1 MGLSPMMQQYL
12 DIKDKNPDT
21 ILFFRLGDFYEMFF
35 EDAKLCSREL
45 ELTLTGKD
53 CGLEERAP
61 MCGVPFHSST
71 TYIQKLIEKGYK
83 VAICEQVEDPK
94 EAKGLV
100 KRDVVKI
107 VTPGTLLDTNMLD
120 ETKNNYVAN
129 IFSIG
134 KEYAF
139 SYADISTGECYVTY
153 IEGLSSID
161 KIIDDVMRVMPS
173 EFILS
178 KNMLAQKH
186 IVDNITKR
194 INTYISE
201 YIQDEEAENNTLEL
215 LKKYK
220 MDITKVEEMSLT
232 VLLTYITETQK
243 SEASQINKIERYSLE
258 KFMRL
263 DNATRKNLEIMESS
277 REKTKKGSLLWVLDK
292 TSTAMGARQM
302 KKWLEKPLLNVKDI
316 TTRLDAVEAIKSNV
330 FFRDDLIDSLRNIY
344 DIERIIAKVVSG
356 NINGRDL
363 VSLKNSIK
371 YLPEIRQKLLNI
383 IKYNEGKENT
393 YLLKLYSDIDELQDI
408 YALIDKSINDD
419 VGITIKEGNIIKKGY
434 NEEVDTL
441 RFASTDGKSWLMQ
454 LEANEKE
461 RTGIKNLKVGY
472 NKVFGYYIEVTK
484 SFISQVPEDRYIR
497 KQTLTGGERYITEE
511 LKTIEEK
518 ILGSEDKLTDLEYKL
533 FVQIRNEI
541 ARSASRVQK
550 SAEIISILDV
560 LCSFAYVAENENYV
574 KPIIT
579 DDGVIDIR
587 DGRHPV
593 VEKSLRDVEFIPNN
607 TFMDLDAKR
616 FHVITGPNMAGKS
629 TYMRQVAVIT
639 YMAQVGCFVP
649 ASYAKIGIVDRI
661 FTRVGA
667 SDDLA
672 MGESTFMVE
681 MTELSN
687 ILENATSKSLI
698 ILDEIGRGTSTYDG
712 LSIAWATVEYIWDKE
727 KIGAKTLFATH
738 YHELTELG
746 DTKEGI
752 NNFSVAVKEKGDD
765 VIFLRKIV
773 EGGADESYGIYV
785 AKLAGVPKP
794 VLHRAKELLKKLEE
808 TNINKKAK
816 KNETKVINNDMQ
828 VDMFNYRLAEV
839 GKILD
844 KICLDELTAKEALD
858 TLYKLKDKMS

>member
-1 MGLSPMMQQYL
+1 MALSPMMQQYL
-12 DIKDKNPDT
+12 DIKEKNKDT

-35 EDAKLCSREL
+35 DDAKLASREL

-61 MCGVPFHSST
+61 MCGVPFHSAS

-107 VTPGTLLDTNMLD
+107 VTPGTLLDTSMLD
-120 ETKNNYVAN
+120 ETRNNYIAN
-129 IFSIG
+129 IFNVG

-153 IEGLSSID
+153 ANGIDGID
-161 KIIDDVMRVMPS
+161 KILDDVIRVAPS
-173 EFILS
+173 EIVLS
-178 KNMLAQKH
+178 QNMLNNSY
-186 IVDNITKR
+186 VVSSITKR
-194 INTYISE
+194 INTYISS
-201 YIQDEEAENNTLEL
+201 YSQDESLEL
-215 LKKYK
+215 VTLDVLKKY
-220 MDITKVEEMSLT
+220 DLDLSSEEETSL
-232 VLLTYITETQK
+232 VILLTYISETQK
-243 SEASQINKIERYSLE
+243 SEVSQINKIERYSLE
-258 KFMRL
+258 RFMRL
-263 DNATRKNLEIMESS
+263 DSSTRRNLEILESN
-277 REKTKKGSLLWVLDK
+277 REKTKKGSILWVLDK
-292 TSTAMGARQM
+292 TNTAMGARKI
-302 KKWLEKPLLNVKDI
+302 KKWLEKPLLNVQDI
-316 TTRLDAVEAIKSNV
+316 NARLNAVEAIKANI

-356 NINGRDL
+356 NINAREL
-363 VSLKNSIK
+363 ISLKTSVS
-371 YLPEIRQKLLNI
+371 YLPEIKEKLLNI
-383 IKYNEGKENT
+383 INYNEGKDNT
-393 YLLKLYSDIDELQDI
+393 YLLKLYSGIDELKDI
-408 YALIDKSINDD
+408 YTLVNNSIDEDA
-419 VGITIKEGNIIKKGY
+419 GITVKEGNIIKKGY
-434 NEEVDTL
+434 NQEVDML
-441 RFASTDGKSWLMQ
+441 RYASSEGKNWLMQ
-454 LEANEKE
+454 LEAEEREK
-461 RTGIKNLKVGY
+461 TGIKNLKVGY

-484 SFISQVPEDRYIR
+484 SFLSQIPEDRYIR
-497 KQTLTGGERYITEE
+497 KQTLTGGERFITEE
-511 LKTIEEK
+511 LKNIEEK
-518 ILGSEDKLTDLEYKL
+518 ILGSEDKLIDLEYKI
-533 FVQIRNEI
+533 FVDIRKRVANE
-541 ARSASRVQK
+541 ASRIQQ
-550 SAEIISILDV
+550 SAEIVSILDV
-560 LCSFAYVAENENYV
+560 LCSFAYVAETNNYI

-579 DDGVIDIR
+579 DDGTIDIK

-593 VEKSLRDVEFIPNN
+593 VEKSLRDIEFIPND
-607 TFMDLDAKR
+607 TYMDLDNNR

-639 YMAQVGCFVP
+639 YMAQIGCFVP
-649 ASYAKIGIVDRI
+649 ASFAKIGIVDRI

-687 ILENATSKSLI
+687 ILENATNKSLI

-712 LSIAWATVEYIWDKE
+712 LSIAWSTVEYISDKN
-727 KIGAKTLFATH
+727 KLGAKTLFATH

-746 DTKEGI
+746 DEKEGI

-765 VIFLRKIV
+765 VIFLRKII
-773 EGGADESYGIYV
+773 EGSADESYGIYV

-808 TNINKKAK
+808 TNISKKAK
-816 KNETKVINNDMQ
+816 KNETKVINQDMQ
-828 VDMFNYRLAEV
+828 VDMFNYKLAEV

-858 TLYKLKDKMS
+858 TLYKLKDKMN

>member
-752 NNFSVAVKEKGDD
+752 NNFSVAVKEKGED

>member
-215 LKKYK
+215 LKRYK

-454 LEANEKE
+454 LETNEKE

-550 SAEIISILDV
+550 SAEIVSILDV

-607 TFMDLDAKR
+607 TFMDLDTKR

-687 ILENATSKSLI
+687 ILENATNNSLI

-727 KIGAKTLFATH
+727 KVGAKTLFATH

>member
-134 KEYAF
+134 NEYAF

-161 KIIDDVMRVMPS
+161 KIIDDVMRVIPS

-201 YIQDEEAENNTLEL
+201 YIQDEEAEKNTLEL
-215 LKKYK
+215 LKRYK

-408 YALIDKSINDD
+408 YVLIDKSINDD

-441 RFASTDGKSWLMQ
+441 RFASTDGKRWLMQ
-454 LEANEKE
+454 LETNEKE

-550 SAEIISILDV
+550 SAEIVSILDV

-607 TFMDLDAKR
+607 TFMDLDTKR

-687 ILENATSKSLI
+687 ILENATNNSLI

-727 KIGAKTLFATH
+727 KVGAKTLFATH

>member
-550 SAEIISILDV
+550 SAEIVSILDV

-752 NNFSVAVKEKGDD
+752 NNFSVAVKEKGED

>member
-215 LKKYK
+215 LKRYK

-454 LEANEKE
+454 LETNEKE

-550 SAEIISILDV
+550 SAEIVSILDV

-607 TFMDLDAKR
+607 TFMDLDTKR

-687 ILENATSKSLI
+687 ILENATNNSLI

-727 KIGAKTLFATH
+727 KVGAKTLFATH

-858 TLYKLKDKMS
+858 TLYKLKDKMN

>member
-550 SAEIISILDV
+550 SAEIVSILDV

>member
-1 MGLSPMMQQYL
+1 MALSPMMQQYL
-12 DIKDKNPDT
+12 DIKEKNKDA

-35 EDAKLCSREL
+35 DDAKLCSREL

-120 ETKNNYVAN
+120 ETKNNYIAN
-129 IFSIG
+129 IFG
-134 KEYAF
+134 VGRDFAF
-139 SYADISTGECYVTY
+139 SYADVSTGECYVTY
-153 IEGLSSID
+153 ANGIDGID
-161 KIIDDVMRVMPS
+161 KIIDDVIRVAPS
-173 EFILS
+173 EFVLSQSIL
-178 KNMLAQKH
+178 NNTH
-186 IVDNITKR
+186 IINSITKR
-194 INTYISE
+194 INTYISA
-201 YIQDEEAENNTLEL
+201 YSGDESLESQTSEV
-215 LKKYK
+215 LKRYNL
-220 MDITKVEEMSLT
+220 DLTSVEENSLLI
-232 VLLTYITETQK
+232 LLSYISEAQK
-243 SEASQINKIERYSLE
+243 SEASQINKIERYYLE

-263 DNATRKNLEIMESS
+263 DVSTRKNLEILESN

-302 KKWLEKPLLNVKDI
+302 KKWLEKPLLNAHDI
-316 TTRLDAVEAIKSNV
+316 SARLDAVEAIKANI
-330 FFRDDLIDSLRNIY
+330 FFRDDLIDSLKNIY

-363 VSLKNSIK
+363 ISLKNSVKCLPDIK
-371 YLPEIRQKLLNI
+371 EKLLNI
-383 IKYNEGKENT
+383 IKYNDGKDNT
-393 YLLKLYSDIDELQDI
+393 YLLRLYSGIDELDDI
-408 YALIDKSINDD
+408 YQLIESSIQED

-434 NEEVDTL
+434 NEEIDIL
-441 RFASTDGKSWLMQ
+441 RSASTEGKNWLMQ
-454 LEANEKE
+454 LEAEEREK
-461 RTGIKNLKVGY
+461 TGIKNIKVGF

-484 SFISQVPEDRYIR
+484 SFLSLVPEDRYIR

-511 LKTIEEK
+511 LKNIEEK
-518 ILGSEDKLTDLEYKL
+518 ILGSEDKLIDLEYKL
-533 FVQIRNEI
+533 FVDIRKRVASE
-541 ARSASRVQK
+541 ASRVQQ
-550 SAEIISILDV
+550 SAEIVATLDV
-560 LCSFAYVAENENYV
+560 LCSFAYVAENNNYV

-579 DDGVIDIR
+579 EDGVIEIK

-593 VEKSLRDVEFIPNN
+593 VEKSLRDVEFIPND
-607 TFMDLDAKR
+607 TYMDLQNNR
-616 FHVITGPNMAGKS
+616 FHIITGPNMAGKS

-639 YMAQVGCFVP
+639 YMAQVGCYVP
-649 ASYAKIGIVDRI
+649 ASFARIGIVDRI

-681 MTELSN
+681 MSELSN
-687 ILENATSKSLI
+687 ILDNATEKSLI

-712 LSIAWATVEYIWDKE
+712 LSIAWATVEHITSKE
-727 KIGAKTLFATH
+727 KLGAKTLFATH

-746 DTKEGI
+746 DSQDGI
-752 NNFSVAVKEKGDD
+752 NNYSVAVKEKGDE

-773 EGGADESYGIYV
+773 EGSADESYGIYV
-785 AKLAGVPKP
+785 AKLAGVPKS

-808 TNINKKAK
+808 TNITKKAK
-816 KNETKVINNDMQ
+816 KNETKVIDRNMQ
-828 VDMFNYRLAEV
+828 VDMFNYKLAEV

-858 TLYKLKDKMS
+858 TLYKLKDKMN

>member
-215 LKKYK
+215 LKRYK

-344 DIERIIAKVVSG
+344 DIEKIIAKVVSG

-454 LEANEKE
+454 LETNEKE

-550 SAEIISILDV
+550 SAEIVSILDV

-607 TFMDLDAKR
+607 TFMDLDTKR

-687 ILENATSKSLI
+687 ILENATNNSLI

-727 KIGAKTLFATH
+727 KVGAKTLFATH

-858 TLYKLKDKMS
+858 TLYKLKDKMN

>member
-1 MGLSPMMQQYL
+1 MALSPMMQQYL
-12 DIKDKNPDT
+12 DIKEKNQDT

-120 ETKNNYVAN
+120 ETKNNYIAN
-129 IFSIG
+129 IFG
-134 KEYAF
+134 VGREFAF
-139 SYADISTGECYVTY
+139 SYADVSTGECYVTY
-153 IEGLSSID
+153 ASGID
-161 KIIDDVMRVMPS
+161 GIDRIIDDVIRVAPS
-173 EFILS
+173 EFVLS
-178 KNMLAQKH
+178 NNLTSNYH
-186 IVDNITKR
+186 VINRITKR
-194 INTYISE
+194 INTYIST
-201 YIQDEEAENNTLEL
+201 YLQDEYLEATTSDV
-215 LKKYK
+215 LKRYSL
-220 MDITKVEEMSLT
+220 DLTNVEENSLLI
-232 VLLTYITETQK
+232 LLSYISQTQK
-243 SEASQINKIERYSLE
+243 SEVSQINKIERYSLE

-263 DNATRKNLEIMESS
+263 DVSTRKNLEILESN
-277 REKTKKGSLLWVLDK
+277 REKTKRGSLLWVLDK
-292 TSTAMGARQM
+292 TNTAMGARQM
-302 KKWLEKPLLNVKDI
+302 KKWLEKPLLNAHNI
-316 TTRLDAVEAIKSNV
+316 SARLDAVEAIKANI
-330 FFRDDLIDSLRNIY
+330 FFRDDLIDSLKNIY

-363 VSLKNSIK
+363 IALKNSVK
-371 YLPEIRQKLLNI
+371 YLPEIKAKLLNI
-383 IKYNEGKENT
+383 IKYNDGKDNT
-393 YLLKLYSDIDELQDI
+393 YLLRLYSGIDDLRDI
-408 YALIDKSINDD
+408 YELIENSIQED
-419 VGITIKEGNIIKKGY
+419 VGITIKEGNIIKRGY
-434 NEEVDTL
+434 NEEIDIL
-441 RFASTDGKSWLMQ
+441 RSASTEGKNWLMQ
-454 LEANEKE
+454 LEADEKE
-461 RTGIKNLKVGY
+461 KTGIKNIKVGY
-472 NKVFGYYIEVTK
+472 NKIFGYYIEVTK
-484 SFISQVPEDRYIR
+484 SFLSQVPEDRYIR
-497 KQTLTGGERYITEE
+497 KQTLAGGERYITEE
-511 LKTIEEK
+511 LKNIEEK
-518 ILGSEDKLTDLEYKL
+518 ILGSEDKLIDLEYKL
-533 FVQIRNEI
+533 FTEIRKKVAME
-541 ARSASRVQK
+541 APRVQQA
-550 SAEIISILDV
+550 AEIVAILDV
-560 LCSFAYVAENENYV
+560 LCSFAYVAESNNYV

-579 DDGVIDIR
+579 EDGSIEIK

-593 VEKSLRDVEFIPNN
+593 VEKSLRDVEFIPND
-607 TFMDLDAKR
+607 TFMDLNSNR
-616 FHVITGPNMAGKS
+616 FHIITGPNMAGKS

-639 YMAQVGCFVP
+639 YMAQVGCYVP
-649 ASYAKIGIVDRI
+649 ASFAKIGIVDRI

-681 MTELSN
+681 MSELSN
-687 ILENATSKSLI
+687 ILDNATERSLV

-712 LSIAWATVEYIWDKE
+712 LSIAWATVEHIWNKE
-727 KIGAKTLFATH
+727 KLGAKTLFATH

-746 DTKEGI
+746 DSQEGI
-752 NNFSVAVKEKGDD
+752 NNYSVAVKEKGDE

-785 AKLAGVPKP
+785 AKLAGVPKT

-808 TNINKKAK
+808 TNITKKAK

-828 VDMFNYRLAEV
+828 VDMFNYKLAEV

-858 TLYKLKDKMS
+858 TLYKLKDKMN

>member
-53 CGLEERAP
+53 CGLEDRAP

-434 NEEVDTL
+434 NKEVDTL

>member
-434 NEEVDTL
+434 NKEVDTL

>member
-434 NEEVDTL
+434 NKEVDTL

-785 AKLAGVPKP
+785 AKLAGVPKN
-794 VLHRAKELLKKLEE
+794 VTKRANEILRSLERKSMLTGKTAEKE
-808 TNINKKAK
+808 NKKVV
-816 KNETKVINNDMQ
+816 EGQ
-828 VDMFNYRLAEV
+828 VDMFNFKLAEV
-839 GKILD
+839 AHEID
-844 KICLDELTAKEALD
+844 KINLNELTPIDALNTLVKIKE
-858 TLYKLKDKMS
+858 KMK

>member
-434 NEEVDTL
+434 NKEVDTL

-454 LEANEKE
+454 L
-461 RTGIKNLKVGY
+461 
-472 NKVFGYYIEVTK
+472 
-484 SFISQVPEDRYIR
+484 
-497 KQTLTGGERYITEE
+497 
-511 LKTIEEK
+511 
-518 ILGSEDKLTDLEYKL
+518 
-533 FVQIRNEI
+533 
-541 ARSASRVQK
+541 
-550 SAEIISILDV
+550 
-560 LCSFAYVAENENYV
+560 
-574 KPIIT
+574 
-579 DDGVIDIR
+579 
-587 DGRHPV
+587 
-593 VEKSLRDVEFIPNN
+593 
-607 TFMDLDAKR
+607 
-616 FHVITGPNMAGKS
+616 
-629 TYMRQVAVIT
+629 
-639 YMAQVGCFVP
+639 
-649 ASYAKIGIVDRI
+649 
-661 FTRVGA
+661 
-667 SDDLA
+667 
-672 MGESTFMVE
+672 
-681 MTELSN
+681 
-687 ILENATSKSLI
+687 
-698 ILDEIGRGTSTYDG
+698 
-712 LSIAWATVEYIWDKE
+712 
-727 KIGAKTLFATH
+727 
-738 YHELTELG
+738 
-746 DTKEGI
+746 
-752 NNFSVAVKEKGDD
+752 
-765 VIFLRKIV
+765 
-773 EGGADESYGIYV
+773 
-785 AKLAGVPKP
+785 
-794 VLHRAKELLKKLEE
+794 
-808 TNINKKAK
+808 
-816 KNETKVINNDMQ
+816 
-828 VDMFNYRLAEV
+828 
-839 GKILD
+839 
-844 KICLDELTAKEALD
+844 
-858 TLYKLKDKMS
+858 

>member
-1 MGLSPMMQQYL
+1 MALSPMMQQYL
-12 DIKDKNPDT
+12 DIKEKNPDS

-35 EDAKLCSREL
+35 DDAKLCSREL

-61 MCGVPFHSST
+61 MCGVPFHSRA

-107 VTPGTLLDTNMLD
+107 VTPGTLIETSMLD

-129 IFSIG
+129 ISCMG

-139 SYADISTGECYVTY
+139 SYADVSTGECYITHVD
-153 IEGLSSID
+153 GLSSID
-161 KIIDDVMRVMPS
+161 KILDDVMRVAPS

-178 KNMLAQKH
+178 KNMINQKH
-186 IVDNITKR
+186 VIDNITKR
-194 INTYISE
+194 INTYISTYKE
-201 YIQDEEAENNTLEL
+201 DDEAEKRTLEL
-215 LKKYK
+215 LKRY
-220 MDITKVEEMSLT
+220 DIDLTKVEETSL
-232 VLLTYITETQK
+232 VELLTYITETQK
-243 SEASQINKIERYSLE
+243 SDANQINKIERYSLE

-263 DNATRKNLEIMESS
+263 DSATRKNLEILESS

-292 TSTAMGARQM
+292 TCTAMGARQM
-302 KKWLEKPLLNVKDI
+302 KKWLEKPLLNSKEI
-316 TTRLDAVEAIKSNV
+316 TERLDAVEAIKSNI
-330 FFRDDLIDSLRNIY
+330 FYRDDLIDSLRNIY
-344 DIERIIAKVVSG
+344 DIERIIAKVVAG

-363 VSLKNSIK
+363 ISLKNSVG
-371 YLPEIRQKLLNI
+371 YLPSIKEKILAV
-383 IKYNEGKENT
+383 IKYNEGKDNT
-393 YLLKLYSDIDELQDI
+393 YLLKLYAGIDELRDI
-408 YALIDKSINDD
+408 YDLINESIDED

-434 NEEVDTL
+434 NEIVDEL
-441 RFASTDGKSWLMQ
+441 RLASTEGKNWLMQ
-454 LEANEKE
+454 LEADEKE
-461 RTGIKNLKVGY
+461 KTGIKNLKVGY

-484 SFISQVPEDRYIR
+484 SFLSQVPEDRFIR
-497 KQTLTGGERYITEE
+497 KQTLTNGERYITEE
-511 LKTIEEK
+511 LKQIEEK
-518 ILGSEDKLTDLEYKL
+518 ILGSEDKLMDLEYKL
-533 FVQIRNEI
+533 FVEIRNKI
-541 ARSASRVQK
+541 AEATYRVQK
-550 SAEIISILDV
+550 SAEAVSVLDV

-579 DDGVIDIR
+579 NDGTLDIK

-593 VEKSLRDVEFIPNN
+593 VEKSLRDIEFIPNS
-607 TFMDLDAKR
+607 TSMDLESNR
-616 FHVITGPNMAGKS
+616 FHIITGPNMAGKS

-639 YMAQVGCFVP
+639 YMAQVGCYVP

-687 ILENATSKSLI
+687 ILDNATQNSLI

-712 LSIAWATVEYIWDKE
+712 LSIAWATVEYISNKE

-746 DTKEGI
+746 ESQEGI

-794 VLHRAKELLKKLEE
+794 VLNRSKEILKKLEE
-808 TNINKKAK
+808 NDINKKVK
-816 KNETKVINNDMQ
+816 KNETKVINHNMQ
-828 VDMFNYRLAEV
+828 VDMFNYKLAEV
-839 GKILD
+839 GRILD

-858 TLYKLKDKMS
+858 TLYKLKDKMN